1 MMDDTQ
7 FKVLLNMKDIL
18 MRMGIN
24 VPMEE
29 IEADLQKI
37 ADCDEHGISPAMYE
51 LITRYLEKYG
61 SDRYENQDER
71 KDIIGTLSAIRSC
84 MMAGCFCLGEGLAS
98 IEYTGRATKARKGE
112 YIILVKPDNSV
123 IVHGP
128 SGIAPICYMNRA
140 AEIKPYDCQGKIGLM
155 ATGKNERLSIV
166 FEKMISFQGLFTPLP
181 EKREPVSPD
190 LTEEEQQLE
199 ESLKTLRKTLAS
211 ENGIKYLPAIYDNRM
226 LSELVRRKPASIEE
240 LGQIKGFGE
249 KRMEKYGTRVLD
261 AIAGFTTCACP

>member
-61 SDRYENQDER
+61 SDRYETQDER

-84 MMAGCFCLGEGLAS
+84 MTAGCFCLGEGLAS
-98 IEYTGRATKARKGE
+98 IEYTGRANKARKGE
-112 YIILVKPDNSV
+112 YIILIKPDNSV

-128 SGIAPICYMNRA
+128 SGISPVCYMNHA
-140 AEIKPYDCQGKIGLM
+140 TEIRPYDCQGKIGLM
-155 ATGKNERLSIV
+155 ASGKDERLSIV
-166 FEKMISFQGLFTPLP
+166 FDKMISFQGLFTPLP
-181 EKREPVSPD
+181 EKREQSSPG
-190 LTEEEQQLE
+190 LTEEEQRLE
-199 ESLKTLRKTLAS
+199 GSLKILRKNLAR
-211 ENGIKYLPAIYDNRM
+211 ENGIKYLPAVYDNRV
-226 LSELVRRKPASIEE
+226 LLELIRQKPMSVEE
-240 LGQIKGFGE
+240 LGQVKGFGE
-249 KRMEKYGTRVLD
+249 KRIEKYGRQVIETIMGIKTS
-261 AIAGFTTCACP
+261 AYP